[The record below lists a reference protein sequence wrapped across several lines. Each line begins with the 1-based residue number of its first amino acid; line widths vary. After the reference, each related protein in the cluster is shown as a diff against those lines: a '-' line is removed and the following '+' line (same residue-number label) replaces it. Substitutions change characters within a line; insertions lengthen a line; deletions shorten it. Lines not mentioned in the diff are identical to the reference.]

1 MTDVAQI
8 LGVQSAA
15 KPVSN
20 NKPLLPKPHTEITG
34 AATELPTTVPTF
46 VKIGNKQIN
55 PHKPARKWTWAPFSS
70 SSRPDGLLL
79 NHWVRANV
87 EYPDYPY
94 ARFDIHLDPVQYTI
108 EEYKAW
114 LTSEDWSQ
122 SETDAL
128 MEYARIFELRW
139 PVIHDRW
146 CAVCPPRPVEDLQH
160 RFYTVAA
167 KLLQRRVSHEAAVE
181 TKALEAAATNNA
193 EDPKLLLETAA
204 ARSLASSDPQHQP
217 LMQHLGTGTSNKVF
231 DLAYE
236 KERRAHWEALWNRT
250 KEEEAEELALRNE
263 LKQVETQLRKLK
275 KRGAHVVAA
284 SGTAASRAA
293 TPIPAPEVAVQQV
306 DQAMATT
313 APTPVPGVPYLQ
325 SARLVLPAT
334 GGDTGISKAL
344 VARMEALL
352 AEMNVPSTVIA
363 TKRACDLMDTVRR
376 DALTWLLL
384 EKQVIQREGVLRA
397 RRLKLAKMGG
407 NIRVVDEETLLGI
420 APPPPPRPKAVTKA
434 PVASAATAPA
444 AAPGKAKAPAS
455 KTATGSKPAAK
466 KLAATASSA
475 STTAASAAAPTAT
488 TTTSSADAKTK
499 KPAAKRK
506 RKSEDAP
513 PAVPNTAPSSA
524 EAASSTNTK
533 PKKKA
538 KSSTTRDNSSMS
550 TSAVPKA
557 PPSAA
562 PTPAATTQKET
573 SPKKEKYCGTE

>member
-1 MTDVAQI
+1 MTDVAEI
-8 LGVQSAA
+8 LGVKSAP
-15 KPVSN
+15 KPVGSN
-20 NKPLLPKPHTEITG
+20 KSLLPKPYSELTG
-34 AATELPTTVPTF
+34 SATELPTTVPTF
-46 VKIGNKQIN
+46 IKIGNKQIN
-55 PHKPARKWTWAPFSS
+55 SHKPARKWTWAPFSS

-114 LTSEDWSQ
+114 LTSENWSQ
-122 SETDAL
+122 SETDTL
-128 MEYARIFELRW
+128 MDYARIFELRW

-146 CAVCPPRPVEDLQH
+146 CAACPPRPVEDLKH

-284 SGTAASRAA
+284 SGTTASRAA
-293 TPIPAPEVAVQQV
+293 TPIPAPEVAMQQV
-306 DQAMATT
+306 DQAMTTT

-334 GGDTGISKAL
+334 GGETGISKAL

-352 AEMNVPSTVIA
+352 AGMNVPSTVIA

-384 EKQVIQREGVLRA
+384 QKQVIQKEGVLRA

-420 APPPPPRPKAVTKA
+420 APPPAPRPKPVTKG
-434 PVASAATAPA
+434 PAATAAA
-444 AAPGKAKAPAS
+444 AAPGKAKASAS
-455 KTATGSKPAAK
+455 KTATGSKLAGK
-466 KLAATASSA
+466 KPAATASSS
-475 STTAASAAAPTAT
+475 STTAASAGAPTAT
-488 TTTSSADAKTK
+488 TTSSADTKTK
-499 KPAAKRK
+499 KPAVKRK

-513 PAVPNTAPSSA
+513 PAFPNTAPSSD
-524 EAASSTNTK
+524 EAAFSISTK

-538 KSSTTRDNSSMS
+538 KPSTTKETSSVS
-550 TSAVPKA
+550 KSAAPKA
-557 PPSAA
+557 PLAAA
-562 PTPAATTQKET
+562 PAPATMTQKET
-573 SPKKEKYCGTE
+573 SPKKD

>member
-8 LGVQSAA
+8 LGVKSTQQMNS
-15 KPVSN
+15 
-20 NKPLLPKPHTEITG
+20 KPLVAHSDLTG
-34 AATELPTTVPTF
+34 SATELPTTVPAF

-70 SSRPDGLLL
+70 SSRPDGLIL

-94 ARFDIHLDPVQYTI
+94 ARFDIHLDPVQYTL

-114 LTSEDWSQ
+114 LTCEDWSQ

-128 MEYARIFELRW
+128 MEYARTFELRW

-181 TKALEAAATNNA
+181 TKALESKTTS
-193 EDPKLLLETAA
+193 EDPQLLLETAA
-204 ARSLASSDPQHQP
+204 ARSLASSDAQHQP
-217 LMQHLGTGTSNKVF
+217 LMQHLGTGTCNKVF

-236 KERRAHWEALWNRT
+236 KERRAQLEALWKRT

-263 LKQVETQLRKLK
+263 LKLVEAQLRKLK
-275 KRGAHVVAA
+275 KRGAHVRV
-284 SGTAASRAA
+284 SNGTAASRAA
-293 TPIPAPEVAVQQV
+293 TPVPAPEVTVQQV

-352 AEMNVPSTVIA
+352 AEMNVPSTTVA

-384 EKQVIQREGVLRA
+384 EKQVIQREGILRA

-420 APPPPPRPKAVTKA
+420 APPPARPKSVTKA
-434 PVASAATAPA
+434 PVVPTSAAT
-444 AAPGKAKAPAS
+444 GKAKAPAT
-455 KTATGSKPAAK
+455 KAATGSKLAAK
-466 KLAATASSA
+466 KPASS
-475 STTAASAAAPTAT
+475 SATGAVAPTT
-488 TTTSSADAKTK
+488 TKTSSTDVKAK
-499 KPAAKRK
+499 KPSAKRK
-506 RKSEDAP
+506 RKPEGAP
-513 PAVPNTAPSSA
+513 VVPNMATSLGGATPSTSN
-524 EAASSTNTK
+524 SK
-533 PKKKA
+533 PKKKPKPNTTDNPPA
-538 KSSTTRDNSSMS
+538 PASSTVVKSSP
-550 TSAVPKA
+550 AVA
-557 PPSAA
+557 TA
-562 PTPAATTQKET
+562 PTTTTNKET
-573 SPKKEKYCGTE
+573 S

>member
-1 MTDVAQI
+1 MTDVAEI
-8 LGVQSAA
+8 LGVKSA
-15 KPVSN
+15 PQPIGN
-20 NKPLLPKPHTEITG
+20 NKPLLPKPHSDLTG
-34 AATELPTTVPTF
+34 SATELPTTVPTF

-122 SETDAL
+122 SETDTL

-139 PVIHDRW
+139 AVIHDRW

-167 KLLQRRVSHEAAVE
+167 KLLQRRVSHEAALE
-181 TKALEAAATNNA
+181 TKALEAVAADSNA

-284 SGTAASRAA
+284 NGTAASRAA

-334 GGDTGISKAL
+334 GGETGISKAL

-420 APPPPPRPKAVTKA
+420 APPPAPRPKPVTKA
-434 PVASAATAPA
+434 PAAPAATAA
-444 AAPGKAKAPAS
+444 AAVPGKAKAPVS

-466 KLAATASSA
+466 KPAATASSS
-475 STTAASAAAPTAT
+475 STTAASTGAPTAST
-488 TTTSSADAKTK
+488 ATSSIDAKTK

-506 RKSEDAP
+506 RKSDDAP
-513 PAVPNTAPSSA
+513 PAVPNATPSSG

-538 KSSTTRDNSSMS
+538 KTSTAKETSSVT
-550 TSAVPKA
+550 TSAAAKA
-557 PPSAA
+557 PPAAA
-562 PTPAATTQKET
+562 PAGPTQKET
-573 SPKKEKYCGTE
+573 SPKKE

>member
-1 MTDVAQI
+1 MADVAQI
-8 LGVQSAA
+8 LGVKSAP
-15 KPVSN
+15 KSTS
-20 NKPLLPKPHTEITG
+20 NKPLMPHSDLTG
-34 AATELPTTVPTF
+34 SATNELPTTVPTF

-55 PHKPARKWTWAPFSS
+55 PHQPARKWTWAPFSS
-70 SSRPDGLLL
+70 SSRPDGLIL

-94 ARFDIHLDPVQYTI
+94 ARFDIHLDPVQYTPD
-108 EEYKAW
+108 EYKAW

-128 MEYARIFELRW
+128 MEYARTFELRW

-146 CAVCPPRPVEDLQH
+146 CAVCPPRPIEDLQH

-181 TKALEAAATNNA
+181 TKALESSAAAGF
-193 EDPKLLLETAA
+193 EDPQLLLETAA
-204 ARSLASSDPQHQP
+204 ARALASSDAQHQP
-217 LMQHLGTGTSNKVF
+217 LIQHLGTGTCNKVF
-231 DLAYE
+231 DLNYE
-236 KERRAHWEALWNRT
+236 KERRAQWEALWKRT
-250 KEEEAEELALRNE
+250 KEEEVEEVALRNE

-275 KRGAHVVAA
+275 KRGAHVMAA

-313 APTPVPGVPYLQ
+313 APTPVPGIPYLQ

-352 AEMNVPSTVIA
+352 AEMNVPSTTIA

-384 EKQVIQREGVLRA
+384 EKQVIQREGILRA

-420 APPPPPRPKAVTKA
+420 APPPAPRPKPVTKA
-434 PVASAATAPA
+434 PTAAPA
-444 AAPGKAKAPAS
+444 VAASSKVKAPAS
-455 KTATGSKPAAK
+455 KPTTGSKPA
-466 KLAATASSA
+466 
-475 STTAASAAAPTAT
+475 
-488 TTTSSADAKTK
+488 TK
-499 KPAAKRK
+499 KPAAAAAPTSTATAAPTTTASSTEVKAKKPPAKRK
-506 RKSEDAP
+506 RKPEGAQ
-513 PAVPNTAPSSA
+513 AVPSTATSSGEAPST
-524 EAASSTNTK
+524 TNPK

-538 KSSTTRDNSSMS
+538 KPITAADNPTAPNTTSSTVT
-550 TSAVPKA
+550 K
-557 PPSAA
+557 PP
-562 PTPAATTQKET
+562 PTATTGKEA
-573 SPKKEKYCGTE
+573 S